1 MGRFLKFLL
10 IGIAAVVGLLVV
22 VVLAVALLF
31 DPNDYKDEIAAQVEA
46 ATGRSLTLEG
56 DLELGLFPWLSVDT
70 GRIVLG
76 NAEGFGPEPF
86 AELDGASVAI
96 RLWPLITGNIEAGRV
111 SVDGLVLNLRIAG
124 DGTSNWDDLAA
135 AGEEPAE
142 APAAEGE
149 GTGLGELRVAGISLT
164 DATVDWRDE
173 AAGVHYRVTDLGL
186 NTGAIEP
193 GLPFD
198 VDGGFVLA
206 TLAEDSGKGSGKG
219 PGGEFELATVVT
231 ADLESGRIVLDG
243 LLLSGRL
250 DPGAELEPF
259 DFGVSAR
266 RLAYATEQQALEL
279 DGGALEVAS
288 MRVEAELTGTVGDAL
303 QLSGRIE
310 APRFSPKDL
319 ADTLGTPLP
328 PTADPAVLQ
337 LVSFAAD
344 VALTDDSVA
353 LSAMTAR
360 LDDTELK
367 GNFSM
372 RGFEAPAYRFA
383 LEGDRIDLDRY
394 LAPPADDAPAEADTA
409 ALDATEI
416 PVDVIRSLDAEGT
429 LKFAE
434 VVLGGLTFRTIEL
447 GVNAGDGRVR
457 LHPIAARVLEGGYNG
472 DVRIDASGS
481 KPRLS
486 VDERVE
492 GVQLAALGR
501 ELYETDKLSGSLQG
515 RFTLAGSGANLA
527 EIRQDLGG
535 DVGFELSDGAFEG
548 TDLWYQI
555 RRARALFRR
564 EAPPQPPAEPRTP
577 FSTIRGTGKVADG
590 VLTNDDL
597 FAELPFLRV
606 TGAGTVDLAAATLD
620 YGVRA
625 RVLERPDFIEGASEE
640 ELAEY
645 TEAVIPIRITGSLA
659 DPSVRPDVED
669 MLREEV
675 KGRIEEEKERL
686 QKKLLERL
694 GIESEE
700 EAAPADGENLA
711 PEDEQPAEEEESV
724 EDQLK
729 KKLKD
734 LLGER

>member
-10 IGIAAVVGLLVV
+10 IGVAAVVGLLVV

-31 DPNDYKDEIAAQVEA
+31 DPNDYKNEIAAQVEA
-46 ATGRSLTLEG
+46 ATGRSLSLDG

-86 AELDGASVAI
+86 AELEGASVAI
-96 RLWPLITGNIEAGRV
+96 RLWPLITGSIEAGRV
-111 SVDGLVLNLRIAG
+111 SVDGLVLNLRVAA
-124 DGTSNWDDLAA
+124 DGSTNWDDLAT
-135 AGEEPAE
+135 AGE
-142 APAAEGE
+142 APADARDAGGE
-149 GTGLGELRVAGISLT
+149 QAGIGELRAAGISLT
-164 DATVDWRDE
+164 GATIDWQDE
-173 AAGVHYRVTDLGL
+173 AAAAHYRVTDLAL
-186 NTGAIEP
+186 STGAIEP

-198 VDGGFVLA
+198 VDGGFALA
-206 TLAEDSGKGSGKG
+206 TLPEG
-219 PGGEFELATVVT
+219 PGGEYELATVVT
-231 ADLESGRIVLDG
+231 VDLAGERIVLDG
-243 LLLSGRL
+243 LLFDGRL
-250 DPGAELEPF
+250 DPGRDQQPF
-259 DFGVSAR
+259 DFGLSAR
-266 RLAYATEQQALEL
+266 RVAYAMAQQALEL
-279 DGGALEVAS
+279 DDGALEVAS
-288 MRVEAELTGTVGDAL
+288 LRIEAELSGTVGEAV

-319 ADTLGTPLP
+319 ADALGTPLP

-344 VALTDDSVA
+344 VGVTHDSVV
-353 LSAMTAR
+353 LSGMTAR

-367 GNFSM
+367 GDFSV
-372 RGFEAPAYRFA
+372 RDFEAPGYRFS

-416 PVDVIRSLDAEGT
+416 PVDLIRSLDAQGT

-434 VVLGGLTFRTIEL
+434 VVLGGLIFRTIEL
-447 GVNAGDGRVR
+447 GVSAGDGRVR

-472 DVRIDASGS
+472 DVRIDASRN

-501 ELYETDKLSGSLQG
+501 ELFETDRLSGSLQG
-515 RFTLAGSGANLA
+515 RFTLGGSGANLA
-527 EIRQDLGG
+527 EIRQGLGG
-535 DVGFELSDGAFEG
+535 DLGFELSDGAFQG

-555 RRARALFRR
+555 RRARAVFRR
-564 EAPPQPPAEPRTP
+564 ETPPPPPADPSTP
-577 FSTIRGTGKVADG
+577 FSTIRGSGKVAGG

-645 TEAVIPIRITGSLA
+645 TEAVIPIRISGRLA
-659 DPSVRPDVED
+659 DPSVRPDVDD

-675 KGRIEEEKERL
+675 RGRIEEEKDRL

-694 GIESEE
+694 GIESQDET
-700 EAAPADGENLA
+700 APADGENLA
-711 PEDEQPAEEEESV
+711 PEDQPPAEEEESV

>member
-1 MGRFLKFLL
+1 MGRFVKFLL

-31 DPNDYKDEIAAQVEA
+31 DPNDYKDEISAQVEA

-86 AELDGASVAI
+86 AELDEASVAI
-96 RLWPLITGNIEAGRV
+96 RLWPLITGSIEAGRA

-124 DGTSNWDDLAA
+124 DGTTNWDDLAA

-142 APAAEGE
+142 APAAEDE
-149 GTGLGELRVAGISLT
+149 RTGLGQLRVAGVSLT
-164 DATVDWRDE
+164 GATIDWQDE
-173 AAGVHYRVTDLGL
+173 AAGVHYRVTELGL

-206 TLAEDSGKGSGKG
+206 TLPEG

-231 ADLESGRIVLDG
+231 ADLAGGRIVLDG
-243 LLLSGRL
+243 LLLDGRL
-250 DPGAELEPF
+250 DPGAELEAF

-288 MRVEAELTGTVGDAL
+288 LRVEAELTGTVGDAL

-367 GNFSM
+367 GDFSM
-372 RGFEAPAYRFA
+372 RGFEAPSYRFA

-447 GVNAGDGRVR
+447 GVSAGDGRVR

-555 RRARALFRR
+555 RRARAVFRR
-564 EAPPQPPAEPRTP
+564 ETPPQPPAEPRTP

-625 RVLERPDFIEGASEE
+625 RVLERPDFIAGASEE
-640 ELAEY
+640 ELDEY

-669 MLREEV
+669 MLRQEV

-711 PEDEQPAEEEESV
+711 PEDEQPADEEESV

>member
-10 IGIAAVVGLLVV
+10 IGVAAVIGLLVV

-46 ATGRSLTLEG
+46 ATGRSLNLEG

-96 RLWPLITGNIEAGRV
+96 RLWPLITGSIEAGRV

-124 DGTSNWDDLAA
+124 DGTTNWDDLAA
-135 AGEEPAE
+135 ADEEPAE

-149 GTGLGELRVAGISLT
+149 GSGLDELRVAGISLT
-164 DATVDWRDE
+164 DATIDWQDE
-173 AAGVHYRVTDLGL
+173 AAGVHYRVTDVGL

-193 GLPFD
+193 GVPFD
-198 VDGGFVLA
+198 VDGGFALA
-206 TLAEDSGKGSGKG
+206 TLSEDTGTA
-219 PGGEFELATVVT
+219 PGGEFELAAVVT
-231 ADLESGRIVLDG
+231 ADLAGGRIVLDG
-243 LLLSGRL
+243 LLLDGRL

-288 MRVEAELTGTVGDAL
+288 LRVDAELAGTVGDAL

-353 LSAMTAR
+353 LSGMTAR

-367 GNFSM
+367 GDFSV

-394 LAPPADDAPAEADTA
+394 LAPPADDTPAEADTA

-447 GVNAGDGRVR
+447 GVTAGDGRVR

-472 DVRIDASGS
+472 DVRIDASGN

-501 ELYETDKLSGSLQG
+501 ELYETDNLSGSLQG

-555 RRARALFRR
+555 RRARAVFRR
-564 EAPPQPPAEPRTP
+564 ETPPQPPAEPRTP
-577 FSTIRGTGKVADG
+577 FSTIRGTGKVAGG

-606 TGAGTVDLAAATLD
+606 TGAGTVNLAAATLD

-694 GIESEE
+694 GIEPEE
-700 EAAPADGENLA
+700 EAAPADGDNLA

>member
-10 IGIAAVVGLLVV
+10 IGVAAVVGLLVV

-46 ATGRSLTLEG
+46 ATGRSLNLEG

-96 RLWPLITGNIEAGRV
+96 RLWPLITGSIEAGRV

-124 DGTSNWDDLAA
+124 DGTTNWDDLAA
-135 AGEEPAE
+135 ADEEPAE

-149 GTGLGELRVAGISLT
+149 GSGLDELRVAGISLT
-164 DATVDWRDE
+164 DATIDWQDE
-173 AAGVHYRVTDLGL
+173 AAGVHYRVTDVGL

-193 GLPFD
+193 GVPFD
-198 VDGGFVLA
+198 VDGGFALA
-206 TLAEDSGKGSGKG
+206 TLSEDTGTA
-219 PGGEFELATVVT
+219 PGGEFELAAVVT
-231 ADLESGRIVLDG
+231 ADLAGGRIVLDG
-243 LLLSGRL
+243 LLLDGRL
-250 DPGAELEPF
+250 DPGADLQPF
-259 DFGVSAR
+259 DLRLSAR
-266 RLAYATEQQALEL
+266 RLAYAMEQQALEL

-288 MRVEAELTGTVGDAL
+288 LRVDAELAGTVGDAL

-353 LSAMTAR
+353 LSGMTAR

-367 GNFSM
+367 GDFSV

-394 LAPPADDAPAEADTA
+394 LAPPADDTPAEADTA

-447 GVNAGDGRVR
+447 GVTAGDGRVR

-472 DVRIDASGS
+472 DVRIDASGN

-555 RRARALFRR
+555 RRARAVFRR
-564 EAPPQPPAEPRTP
+564 ETPPQPPAEPRTP
-577 FSTIRGTGKVADG
+577 FSTIRGTGKVAGG

-606 TGAGTVDLAAATLD
+606 TGAGTVNLAAATLD

-694 GIESEE
+694 GIEPEE
-700 EAAPADGENLA
+700 EAAPADGDNLA

>member
-10 IGIAAVVGLLVV
+10 IGIAGVVGLLVV

-46 ATGRSLTLEG
+46 ATGRSLRLEG

-135 AGEEPAE
+135 AGKEPAE
-142 APAAEGE
+142 APAAEEE
-149 GTGLGELRVAGISLT
+149 GTGLGELQVAGISLT
-164 DATVDWRDE
+164 DATVDWQDE

-186 NTGAIEP
+186 TTGAIEP

-198 VDGGFVLA
+198 VDGGFGLA
-206 TLAEDSGKGSGKG
+206 TLPEG

-259 DFGVSAR
+259 DLGVSAR

-303 QLSGRIE
+303 RLSGRIE

-344 VALTDDSVA
+344 LALTDDSVA

-367 GNFSM
+367 GDFSM

-447 GVNAGDGRVR
+447 GVSAGDGRVR

-535 DVGFELSDGAFEG
+535 EVGFELSDGAFEG

-555 RRARALFRR
+555 RRARAVFRR

-640 ELAEY
+640 ELDEY

-694 GIESEE
+694 GIDSEE

>member
-1 MGRFLKFLL
+1 MRRFLKFLL
-10 IGIAAVVGLLVV
+10 IGVAAVVGLLVV

-31 DPNDYKDEIAAQVEA
+31 DPNDYKDEIAAQVQA

-56 DLELGLFPWLSVDT
+56 DLELGVFPWLSVDT

-96 RLWPLITGNIEAGRV
+96 RLWPLITGSIEAGRV
-111 SVDGLVLNLRIAG
+111 SVDGLALNLRIAG
-124 DGTSNWDDLAA
+124 DGSTNWDDLAA
-135 AGEEPAE
+135 AGEDPAE
-142 APAAEGE
+142 EPAAEGE
-149 GTGLGELRVAGISLT
+149 GGGLDELRVAGISLT
-164 DATVDWRDE
+164 DASIDWQDE
-173 AAGVHYRVTDLGL
+173 AAEVHYRVTNLGL
-186 NTGAIEP
+186 STGAIEP

-206 TLAEDSGKGSGKG
+206 TLPEGSDEG

-231 ADLESGRIVLDG
+231 ADLSGGRIVLDG
-243 LLLSGRL
+243 LLLDGRL
-250 DPGAELEPF
+250 DPGAELQPF
-259 DFGVSAR
+259 DFGLSAR
-266 RLAYATEQQALEL
+266 RLAYAIEQQALEL
-279 DGGALEVAS
+279 DGGALDVAS
-288 MRVEAELTGTVGDAL
+288 LRVDADLAGTVGDAV

-319 ADTLGTPLP
+319 AETLGTPLP

-344 VALTDDSVA
+344 VALTDDSIA
-353 LSAMTAR
+353 LSGMTAR

-367 GNFSM
+367 GDFSM
-372 RGFEAPAYRFA
+372 RGFDAPAYRFA

-394 LAPPADDAPAEADTA
+394 LAPPAEDAPAEADTA

-434 VVLGGLTFRTIEL
+434 VLLGGLTFRTIEL
-447 GVNAGDGRVR
+447 GVSAGDGRVR

-501 ELYETDKLSGSLQG
+501 ELFETDKLSGSLQG
-515 RFTLAGSGANLA
+515 RFTLGGSGANLA

-555 RRARALFRR
+555 RRARAVFRR
-564 EAPPQPPAEPRTP
+564 EAPPPPPADPRTP
-577 FSTIRGTGKVADG
+577 FSTIRGTGKVAGG

-606 TGAGTVDLAAATLD
+606 AGAGTVDLAAATLD

-694 GIESEE
+694 GIEPEE

-711 PEDEQPAEEEESV
+711 PEDEQPAEEEEESV

>member
-31 DPNDYKDEIAAQVEA
+31 DPNDYKDEISAQVEA

-86 AELDGASVAI
+86 AELDEASVAI
-96 RLWPLITGNIEAGRV
+96 RLWPLITGSIEAGRA

-124 DGTSNWDDLAA
+124 DGTTNWDDLAA

-142 APAAEGE
+142 APAAEDE
-149 GTGLGELRVAGISLT
+149 RTGLGQLRVAGVSLT
-164 DATVDWRDE
+164 GATIDWQDE
-173 AAGVHYRVTDLGL
+173 AVGVHYRVTELGL

-206 TLAEDSGKGSGKG
+206 TLPEG

-231 ADLESGRIVLDG
+231 ADLAGGRIVLDG
-243 LLLSGRL
+243 LLLDGRL
-250 DPGAELEPF
+250 DPGAELEAF

-266 RLAYATEQQALEL
+266 RLAYATEQQALQL

-288 MRVEAELTGTVGDAL
+288 LRVDAELTGTVGDAL

-367 GNFSM
+367 GDFSM
-372 RGFEAPAYRFA
+372 RGFEAPSYRFA

-447 GVNAGDGRVR
+447 GVSAGDGRVR

-555 RRARALFRR
+555 RRARAVFRR
-564 EAPPQPPAEPRTP
+564 ETPPQPSAEPRTP

-625 RVLERPDFIEGASEE
+625 RVLERPDFIAGASEE
-640 ELAEY
+640 ELDEY

-669 MLREEV
+669 MLRQEV

-694 GIESEE
+694 GIEPEE
-700 EAAPADGENLA
+700 EAAPADGENLT
-711 PEDEQPAEEEESV
+711 PQDEQPAEEEESV

>member
-10 IGIAAVVGLLVV
+10 IGVAAVVGLLVV

-86 AELDGASVAI
+86 AELEGASVAI

-111 SVDGLVLNLRIAG
+111 SVDGLALNLRIAG
-124 DGTSNWDDLAA
+124 DGTANWDDLAA

-142 APAAEGE
+142 APAAEDE
-149 GTGLGELRVAGISLT
+149 GTGLDQLRVAGISLT
-164 DATVDWRDE
+164 DATIDWRDE
-173 AAGVHYRVTDLGL
+173 AAGVHYRLTDVGL
-186 NTGAIEP
+186 STGAIEP

-206 TLAEDSGKGSGKG
+206 TLPEDSGKGPSGK
-219 PGGEFELATVVT
+219 FELAAVVT
-231 ADLESGRIVLDG
+231 ADLSGGRIVLDG
-243 LLLSGRL
+243 LLLDGRL
-250 DPGAELEPF
+250 DPGAELQPF
-259 DFGVSAR
+259 DFGLSAR
-266 RLAYATEQQALEL
+266 RLAYAMEQQALEL

-288 MRVEAELTGTVGDAL
+288 LRIETELTGTVGDAL

-344 VALTDDSVA
+344 VDVTDDSVA
-353 LSAMTAR
+353 LSGMTAR

-367 GNFSM
+367 GDFSM
-372 RGFEAPAYRFA
+372 RDFEAPAYRFA

-434 VVLGGLTFRTIEL
+434 VVLGGVTFRTIEL
-447 GVNAGDGRVR
+447 GVTAGDGRMR
-457 LHPIAARVLEGGYNG
+457 LHPIAARVLEGGYDG
-472 DVRIDASGS
+472 DVRIDASGN

-515 RFTLAGSGANLA
+515 RFTLAGSGTNLA

-535 DVGFELSDGAFEG
+535 DVAFELSDGAFAG
-548 TDLWYQI
+548 TDVWYQI
-555 RRARALFRR
+555 RRARAVFRR

-590 VLTNDDL
+590 VLMNDDL

-606 TGAGTVDLAAATLD
+606 AGAGTVDLAAATLD

-694 GIESEE
+694 GIEPEE
-700 EAAPADGENLA
+700 EAAPAEGENLA
-711 PEDEQPAEEEESV
+711 PEEERPAEEEESV

-734 LLGER
+734 LLGDR